1 MRRENILNKKAGVFA
16 IVLCVMLITIS
27 FSGCVQEE
35 GGKLAIKNPD
45 ILVRYTIG
53 DAKTLDPADCYDT
66 ASSEPIFQ
74 IYETLVTYRGND
86 TKTFYPC
93 LATDWTVSNDS
104 LTWTF
109 NLRQNVKFSN
119 GNDFTAED
127 VKYSFDRV
135 LIMDSP

>member
-1 MRRENILNKKAGVFA
+1 MRRKNIFNKKAGVFS
-16 IVLCVMLITIS
+16 IVLCVMLIAIS

-35 GGKLAIKNPD
+35 GGKLEIKNPNT
-45 ILVRYTIG
+45 IVRFTIG

-74 IYETLVTYRGND
+74 IYETLVTYKGND

-109 NLRQNVKFSN
+109 NLRHNVKFSN

-127 VKYSFDRV
+127 VKYSFD
-135 LIMDSP
+135 